1 MKKLFAAVEERFAAD
16 FESRTRK
23 DEEGDNYF
31 AAVMKLIEFEAEVGV
46 EQGERLQWVH
56 KELMVRNKSNEQLIS
71 GHLEYLRS
79 MQSQVDSILLVD
91 CLFSASWR
99 PRSPDPD
106 SDPLIIRK

>member
-46 EQGERLQWVH
+46 EQGERLQWVY

-79 MQSQVDSILLVD
+79 MQSQVDSTFWWTACFQPLGD
-91 CLFSASWR
+91 
-99 PRSPDPD
+99 PRTQ
-106 SDPLIIRK
+106 IQIR

>member
-71 GHLEYLRS
+71 AHLEYLRS
-79 MQSQVDSILLVD
+79 MQSQVDSIFWWWTACFQLLGD
-91 CLFSASWR
+91 PR
-99 PRSPDPD
+99 PRSVNNT
-106 SDPLIIRK
+106 